1 MKDSRFIIISN
12 LLLCA
17 LCVSVVRNINFTRYC
32 FMSDQQKVIEL
43 IKRLPPDVSIHHIIQ
58 EIKFLA
64 AIHEGVDEISSRKEY
79 QLTQFN
85 R

>member
-1 MKDSRFIIISN
+1 
-12 LLLCA
+12 
-17 LCVSVVRNINFTRYC
+17 
-32 FMSDQQKVIEL
+32 MSDQQKVIEL

-64 AIHEGVDEISSRKEY
+64 AIHEGVDEISRGKEY
-79 QLTQFN
+79 QLIQLN